1 MFNSIKE
8 KILNELDISID
19 LFLESEDGLEIGEE
33 DI

>member
-19 LFLESEDGLEIGEE
+19 LFLESEDGLEICEE